1 MTERT
6 TIWFFIWQAKAKPL
20 LRNCLRG
27 SILSSVPL
35 HAMGATLLMVL
46 AVMFIAPSAAQAQA
60 ISSEKI
66 QLCVSCHGTNGM
78 GTAPENPN
86 LSKLQPAYFVRQME
100 DFKKGRRKS
109 PVMEGIMA
117 SIDEKDFMAYANY
130 FREQAPPAPGKGDVK
145 QVARGKEIFMEG
157 IVASAVPA
165 CAGCHRDDG
174 TGTNRYP
181 RVAGQQPTYLVQ
193 QMLNYKNGSRDNDA
207 GGLMRAV
214 ATRMTEAEIRAVAE
228 FIVTMKG
235 DEE

>member
-1 MTERT
+1 MTERGIMSFAVHSAT
-6 TIWFFIWQAKAKPL
+6 TMARSCRRWLAPL
-20 LRNCLRG
+20 SVAAL
-27 SILSSVPL
+27 LSMS
-35 HAMGATLLMVL
+35 L
-46 AVMFIAPSAAQAQA
+46 AVMAAPSSAQAQTL
-60 ISSEKI
+60 SNEKI
-66 QLCVSCHGTNGM
+66 QLCVSCHGVNGM
-78 GTAPENPN
+78 SPTPDNPH
-86 LSKLQPAYFVRQME
+86 LSKLQTAYFVRQME

-109 PVMEGIMA
+109 PIMEGIA
-117 SIDEKDFMAYANY
+117 ATLDEKDFLAYANY
-130 FREQAPPAPGKGDVK
+130 FREQAPPAPGKGEPRLI
-145 QVARGKEIFMEG
+145 ARGKEIFMEG

-181 RVAGQQPTYLVQ
+181 RVAGQQPSYLTQ

-214 ATRMTEAEIRAVAE
+214 ATRMTEAEIRAVVE